1 MEKNVIKLVEKFN
14 NSQILKDYGDEIRTE
29 INNELDELRK
39 ENDEFSRR
47 LENEESRMWLNL
59 IIEFKNNSEMSNLA
73 NLVSIYDCC
82 SNLIKNV
89 HFMEK
94 DIERFKD
101 LVNTE

>member
-1 MEKNVIKLVEKFN
+1 
-14 NSQILKDYGDEIRTE
+14 
-29 INNELDELRK
+29 
-39 ENDEFSRR
+39 
-47 LENEESRMWLNL
+47 MWLNL